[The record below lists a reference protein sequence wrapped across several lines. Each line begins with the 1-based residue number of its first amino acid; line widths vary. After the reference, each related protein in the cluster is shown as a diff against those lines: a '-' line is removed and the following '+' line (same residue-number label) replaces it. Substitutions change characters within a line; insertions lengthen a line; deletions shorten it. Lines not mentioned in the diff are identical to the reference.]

1 MNSQLSLTSEED
13 APAPALHELQRDAL
27 QEVMNI
33 SMGQAA
39 NALAQLIDI
48 QVTLSIPKIAIT
60 TPQGLD
66 VFYQEAQ
73 QHYFA
78 RQSFMGDLRG
88 EVISM
93 ISHQGCAQIGES
105 MAYEQPM
112 DGNSLNE
119 LVLELSNI
127 LAGACLKGMVEQLA
141 TRLHLSAPALF
152 KPALQQDHY
161 SWQHALLLEISFTIE
176 QVAFSSKVVI
186 CMDEMS
192 IRSLQQ
198 KIDTLLN

>member
-1 MNSQLSLTSEED
+1 MSSQSAPESEAAGANSAMND
-13 APAPALHELQRDAL
+13 LQRDAL

-60 TPQGLD
+60 TPVGLD
-66 VFYQEAQ
+66 SFYQQASE
-73 QHYFA
+73 HYFA

-93 ISHQGCAQIGES
+93 ISHQGCAQLGEN

-112 DGNSLNE
+112 DANSYDE

-127 LAGACLKGMVEQLA
+127 LAGACLKGMVEQLS

-152 KPALQQDHY
+152 KPAQRQDHY
-161 SWQHALLLEISFTIE
+161 SWQHALLLEISFSIE

-186 CMDEMS
+186 CLDEHS
-192 IRSLQQ
+192 IRDLQ
-198 KIDTLLN
+198 KRIDILLS

>member
-1 MNSQLSLTSEED
+1 MNSQAD
-13 APAPALHELQRDAL
+13 AEPDAAEPNPAMNELQRDAL

-39 NALAQLIDI
+39 NALALLIDI

-66 VFYQEAQ
+66 SFYQQAND
-73 QHYFA
+73 HYFA

-93 ISHQGCAQIGES
+93 ISHQGCAQLGES

-112 DGNSLNE
+112 DDNSYDE

-127 LAGACLKGMVEQLA
+127 LAGACLKGMVEQLS

-152 KPALQQDHY
+152 KPELRQDHY

-176 QVAFSSKVVI
+176 QVAFSSKVMI
-186 CMDEMS
+186 CLDEKS
-192 IRSLQQ
+192 IRDLQQ
-198 KIDTLLN
+198 RIDILLS